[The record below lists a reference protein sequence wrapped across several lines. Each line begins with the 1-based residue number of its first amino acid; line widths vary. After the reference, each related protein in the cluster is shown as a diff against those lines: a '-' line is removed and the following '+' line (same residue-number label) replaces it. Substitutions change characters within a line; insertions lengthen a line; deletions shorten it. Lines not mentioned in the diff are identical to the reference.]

1 MKGLKNLR
9 VNKILKT
16 IFIIFLGTKTGSL
29 KDIEK
34 ESNNLNVKFD
44 DLLKVFTDPAFLE
57 KEAKATVVKS
67 TEKK

>member
-1 MKGLKNLR
+1 MKRQKNLR
-9 VNKILKT
+9 VNKRLKT
-16 IFIIFLGTKTGSL
+16 IFKIILDTKTGSL

-34 ESNNLNVKFD
+34 ESDNLNVKFD

-67 TEKK
+67 AEKK